1 MAETQQPAISEETVF
16 AERAEHRSL
25 LWAGLLAGLIGCA
38 VPLALGLTVGW
49 TPIHGLATDWAPAR
63 ALSYAALALIFMV
76 LTQLPRLTLP
86 GIQWLCRRTWAY
98 LLLMGLICL
107 LLQTLSGDPFIQ
119 PIIFTVPVVYAAL
132 EYPPLRTVGVCLLYL
147 GLMILGLWLGGQRAP
162 EALTLPL
169 LGYGMSMVLI
179 YAFTR
184 LSLEQ
189 NLARR
194 RTNALAA
201 ALAQERDYLARLV
214 EVTATLT
221 RDLDLVAVLE
231 QVAAAGR
238 SLAHAGQARIW
249 LREADGDDRSLR
261 LAAAVPRVANADRLD
276 LEDFSA
282 QADESTLA
290 LPLVSKGRPIG
301 LLELSERT
309 GNSSAVDARRLQP
322 FADAAAV
329 AIENARLYEQSRL
342 SATLA
347 ERNRLARELHD
358 TIAQGLTAVT
368 MQLEAAQRSFDRDQI
383 RARARLSRA
392 YDLSRETLEDV
403 RRSVWTLAEPLVDGA
418 TLDAA
423 LDDLAR
429 RFESRTGITARYQHD
444 GPPLNLDHAAATQIL
459 RIVQEA
465 LQNVEKHAQASEVV
479 IGVEADAEAQRL
491 WVRDN
496 GSGFATDAAPA
507 NGVASN
513 GFGLIGLRERA
524 RLLGGTL
531 TIESAPGA
539 GTRIAVTLP
548 AHDLALHDDRG

>member
-1 MAETQQPAISEETVF
+1 MIAETQQPAISEDTAFDEQ
-16 AERAEHRSL
+16 AEHRSL
-25 LWAGLLAGLIGCA
+25 LWAALLAGLIGCA
-38 VPLALGLTVGW
+38 VPLGLGLVAGW
-49 TPIHGLATDWAPAR
+49 KPMHGLATNWTPAR
-63 ALSYAALALIFMV
+63 ALSYVALALLFIV

-86 GIQWLCRRTWAY
+86 GFQWLCRRTWAY

-147 GLMILGLWLGGQRAP
+147 GLMILGLWLGGRREP

-249 LREADGDDRSLR
+249 LREADDGGSLR
-261 LAAAVPRVANADRLD
+261 LAAAVPRVANAGRLD
-276 LEDFSA
+276 WEDFNSHS
-282 QADESTLA
+282 DESTLA
-290 LPLVSKGRPIG
+290 LPLVYQGQPIG
-301 LLELSERT
+301 LLELSDRAA
-309 GNSSAVDARRLQP
+309 NSSAADAQRLQP

-368 MQLEAAQRSFDRDQI
+368 MQLEAAQRSFDRDQD
-383 RARARLSRA
+383 RTRARLTRA
-392 YDLSRETLEDV
+392 YELSRETLEDV

-429 RFESRTGITARYQHD
+429 RFESRTGIAARYQHD

-465 LQNVEKHAQASEVV
+465 LQNVEKHAQATKVV
-479 IGVEADAEAQRL
+479 IGVEADADAQRL

-496 GSGFATDAAPA
+496 GSGFAPEAAPVG
-507 NGVASN
+507 GVASN

-531 TIESAPGA
+531 TVESAPGA

-548 AHDLALHDDRG
+548 AHNLALHDTRG

>member
-1 MAETQQPAISEETVF
+1 MIAESQQAAILEETVLD
-16 AERAEHRSL
+16 ERAEHRSL
-25 LWAGLLAGLIGCA
+25 LWAGLLAGLTGCV
-38 VPLALGLTVGW
+38 VPLVRGLATGWTPTLALGYGVL
-49 TPIHGLATDWAPAR
+49 
-63 ALSYAALALIFMV
+63 ALSFIV

-86 GIQWLCRRTWAY
+86 GIQWLCQRTWAY
-98 LLLMGLICL
+98 LLLMGVICL
-107 LLQTLSGDPFIQ
+107 LLQALSGDPFIQ
-119 PIIFTVPVVYAAL
+119 PIIFTVPIVFAAL

-147 GLMILGLWLGGQRAP
+147 GLMILGLWLGGQREA
-162 EALTLPL
+162 EALSLPL

-179 YAFTR
+179 FAFTR

-189 NLARR
+189 NVARR

-238 SLAHAGQARIW
+238 SLAQAGQARVW
-249 LREADGDDRSLR
+249 LREVDGDDRSLR
-261 LAAAVPRVANADRLD
+261 LAAAVPRVTDAALLAASWLQQETLRLGADD
-276 LEDFSA
+276 P
-282 QADESTLA
+282 TLA
-290 LPLVSKGRPIG
+290 LPLVCKGRQIG
-301 LLELSERT
+301 LLELSDRAV
-309 GNSSAVDARRLQP
+309 SRSAADAVRLQP

-368 MQLEAAQRSFDRDQI
+368 MQLEAAQRSFDRDQD
-383 RARARLSRA
+383 RTRARLARA

-429 RFESRTGITARYQHD
+429 RFESRTGITARYRHD

-465 LQNVEKHAQASEVV
+465 LQNVEKHAQASAVE
-479 IGVEADAEAQRL
+479 IGVESGADRQHF
-491 WVRDN
+491 WVRDD
-496 GSGFATDAAPA
+496 GTGFAPDAAPA
-507 NGVASN
+507 SSVASN

-524 RLLGGTL
+524 RLLGGVL

-539 GTRIAVTLP
+539 GTRIAVTIP
-548 AHDLALHDDRG
+548 ACEAAVHDESPRMSL